1 MSGLE
6 DAIRHTASCLEQLQ
20 LPWALV
26 GGLAVSVRTE
36 PRFTRDIDIAVVVAS
51 DAAAEAAVRG
61 FQDRGFRASALV
73 EQRAVRRL
81 ATVRLLPPQ
90 PFPLELLVD
99 VLFASSGIE
108 AEVCAAA
115 EPVEV
120 FPSLTVPVATCAH
133 LLALKILARDDQSR
147 PQDAAD
153 IRQLLAVMDP
163 DAIAAAREACRLM
176 GTRGFHRDRDL
187 QQALDAAL
195 SEFRAH

>member
-6 DAIRHTASCLEQLQ
+6 DALRCTTSCLEHLQ

-26 GGLAVSVRTE
+26 GGLAVSLRTE

-61 FQDRGFRASALV
+61 FQNRGFRASALV
-73 EQRAVRRL
+73 EQRAVQRL

-90 PFPLELLVD
+90 PLALELLVD

-108 AEVCAAA
+108 AEVCADA
-115 EPVEV
+115 EPLEV
-120 FPSLTVPVATCAH
+120 FPGLTVPVATAAH
-133 LLALKILARDDQSR
+133 LLALKILARDDRNR

-153 IRQLLAVMDP
+153 IRQLLAIMDA
-163 DAIAAAREACRLM
+163 DALAATREACRLM
-176 GTRGFHRDRDL
+176 EARGFHRDL
-187 QQALDAAL
+187 QQALAAAL
-195 SEFRAH
+195 VQFRVQ